1 MILRK
6 FFAEVKTEKGQALT
20 GIKVASHRST
30 QPKHKHFAGQRIHVW
45 QQNAKAS
52 NSLQQVNLT
61 CARDP
66 IENKLLFNS
75 QLYKNL
81 TSMSSNIE
89 PAIWSH
95 DISQQIQVSI
105 YHDMDVSYKR
115 TRLKTKVACLGRAI
129 SWSITAILRDST
141 VAAVVRRRPWG
152 NTAIAMTT
160 MKKSIHALP
169 CLSFI
174 GIRLRLAAPRGPGT
188 PLLNTYIGNG
198 LASHPGGSS
207 NIPSRLMLQKPG

>member
-1 MILRK
+1 MRK
-6 FFAEVKTEKGQALT
+6 PAT
-20 GIKVASHRST
+20 
-30 QPKHKHFAGQRIHVW
+30 
-45 QQNAKAS
+45 
-52 NSLQQVNLT
+52 SLQQVNLT

-66 IENKLLFNS
+66 IENKLLFNG

-95 DISQQIQVSI
+95 DISQQIQVSVD
-105 YHDMDVSYKR
+105 HNMDVSYKR
-115 TRLKTKVACLGRAI
+115 TRLKTKVVCLGRAI

-152 NTAIAMTT
+152 NTAIAMIS
-160 MKKSIHALP
+160 MRKLIHALP

-174 GIRLRLAAPRGPGT
+174 GMGLRLAPPRGPGT
-188 PLLNTYIGNG
+188 PLLNTE
-198 LASHPGGSS
+198 L
-207 NIPSRLMLQKPG
+207 RTTFQ